1 MFTND
6 IFVFAI
12 INLLSACFP
21 DKPTDAGFETDDVM
35 FMNPVIVAFAEMLT
49 VIFSLVSMP
58 QSVVSFI
65 KKYNSNKYQILNIY
79 QGFLFKKY
87 KLKKN
92 QISIFR
98 LSIIEN
104 YTLLSLIFVSLLE
117 KVVVFSYAIFHSFFW
132 LLIRAVRSLS
142 GAEVTPRLRSVS
154 ELI

>member
-1 MFTND
+1 MID
-6 IFVFAI
+6 
-12 INLLSACFP
+12 SE
-21 DKPTDAGFETDDVM
+21 FEKIYLQRDRRLQLFFYGYSFDG
-35 FMNPVIVAFAEMLT
+35 LT
-49 VIFSLVSMP
+49 V
-58 QSVVSFI
+58 
-65 KKYNSNKYQILNIY
+65 
-79 QGFLFKKY
+79 
-87 KLKKN
+87 
-92 QISIFR
+92 R